1 MKSRLDIHLM
11 MICAKYFNSFNDF
24 INISNVHKNYHEISN
39 MFHYNPVPIKKEDQE
54 SLFSN
59 IETYVLDAY
68 DPRNEIEQVKY
79 VNYKRLEIPNNYIM
93 HKFGNLYIYFH
104 VCKDYVNI
112 ILIGRSNYNKLF
124 SDFIEVLSDII
135 KYCRNNFK
143 YSENINIDLSYLQ
156 TESLSNLFILYND
169 PLVKEAVNHIIMPTG
184 LKKSILFEK
193 FFSEHRLIYSVK
205 PNYIINSQQIN
216 KDDYNGLSFYL
227 RDMINYEFSTN
238 VPNIKNIICIVE
250 KIKLLLN
257 LLSNCKNIN
266 FGKETLVDILRDID
280 EDGNNIQLMEPI
292 VRIVGYKLNRYI
304 EQYRRLFTINNVQYK
319 DTDKEALE
327 QLNSILDVLN
337 LHIDNNTSI
346 EIKPLTVTRIPK
358 NEDNNYRI
366 FNTDEDDEFIDIEDI
381 EESTSNEDEYNEV
394 MYEYNVNQFRTY
406 ESNNVSQVLTS
417 NIIYYEYMDDIN
429 GPVMIKC
436 IRIYN
441 RPIINDSTL
450 LYLDYND
457 PNFNTKIRRLI
468 NTFISFIGYFQLM
481 MYKTYTGREMNDGFV
496 DVEILVSV
504 DVD

>member
-1 MKSRLDIHLM
+1 MKSSRLDTHLM
-11 MICAKYFNSFNDF
+11 MICAKYFDSFNDF
-24 INISNVHKNYHEISN
+24 INISNVHKNYHEITN

-79 VNYKRLEIPNNYIM
+79 VNYKRLEIPNDYIM

-104 VCKDYVNI
+104 IYKVCVNI
-112 ILIGRSNYNKLF
+112 VLIGRSNYNKLF

-135 KYCRNNFK
+135 KYCRNKFK

-156 TESLSNLFILYND
+156 IESLSNLFILYND
-169 PLVKEAVNHIIMPTG
+169 PLVQIAVNNIIMPTV

-193 FFSEHRLIYSVK
+193 FFSKNRLIYNVE
-205 PNYIINSQQIN
+205 PNYTINPQQIN

-238 VPNIKNIICIVE
+238 VPNIKNIICIAE

-257 LLSNCKNIN
+257 LLSSGKNVN

-280 EDGNNIQLMEPI
+280 EYGDNIRLMEPI
-292 VRIVGYKLNRYI
+292 IKIVGYKFNHSI

-319 DTDKEALE
+319 DTDEEALE

-346 EIKPLTVTRIPK
+346 KIQPLTVTRIP
-358 NEDNNYRI
+358 EDNDYFI
-366 FNTDEDDEFIDIEDI
+366 FSTDEDDEFVDIEDI
-381 EESTSNEDEYNEV
+381 EESTSNEDEYNEIK
-394 MYEYNVNQFRTY
+394 YEYIGNQFCTY
-406 ESNNVSQVLTS
+406 EFNKTSQVLTS
-417 NIIYYEYMDDIN
+417 NIIYFEYMDDIN
-429 GPVMIKC
+429 GPVIIKC
-436 IRIYN
+436 IRIYD

-481 MYKTYTGREMNDGFV
+481 MYKTYTGRDMNNGFI
-496 DVEILVSV
+496 DVEILISV
-504 DVD
+504 DAD